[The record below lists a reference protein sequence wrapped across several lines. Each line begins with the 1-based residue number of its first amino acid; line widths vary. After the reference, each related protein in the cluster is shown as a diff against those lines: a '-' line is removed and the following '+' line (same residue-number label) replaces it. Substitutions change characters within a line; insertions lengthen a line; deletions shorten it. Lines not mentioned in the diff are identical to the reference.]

1 MHEKLL
7 TLLESRMND
16 WMLYSEFKGKAWPL
30 TTYQAIILNIII
42 AMIREAR
49 QDLYV
54 RCRSMLHAVTTTCIT
69 GGLFSYA
76 KMRAQIEPTDSL
88 LFSWTYAEEVKRLA
102 LSIYKL
108 NVQFGTGMLKLSD
121 LQFPLPDSG
130 YLWDAQG
137 SKEFYRRRTIHP
149 GESLYGNR
157 MPQPGPDLLGAE
169 FLPTI
174 LFADN
179 VEFDF
184 GTFATAFDSC
194 APPNLDTNDGHRRV
208 VDNATSANYNR
219 ASPMQSAEQDHAVIG
234 GHPFILNN
242 SASGQARSLSPQ
254 TFLHV
259 PGRFE
264 TPHVSSEDE
273 AYLAS
278 KGAFELPSKSFHDE
292 LVLQYFLN
300 VHPFTPLLIFF

>member
-1 MHEKLL
+1 MLN
-7 TLLESRMND
+7 SQDD
-16 WMLYSEFKGKAWPL
+16 WMLYSESKGKAWPL

-137 SKEFYRRRTIHP
+137 SKEFYRR
-149 GESLYGNR
+149 Y
-157 MPQPGPDLLGAE
+157 
-169 FLPTI
+169 
-174 LFADN
+174 N
-179 VEFDF
+179 V
-184 GTFATAFDSC
+184 
-194 APPNLDTNDGHRRV
+194 LV
-208 VDNATSANYNR
+208 
-219 ASPMQSAEQDHAVIG
+219 
-234 GHPFILNN
+234 
-242 SASGQARSLSPQ
+242 ASGNCVDGCLYVIYSRDIGREERAGVISLSRSLAW
-254 TFLHV
+254 V
-259 PGRFE
+259 CR
-264 TPHVSSEDE
+264 
-273 AYLAS
+273 
-278 KGAFELPSKSFHDE
+278 
-292 LVLQYFLN
+292 
-300 VHPFTPLLIFF
+300 

>member
-1 MHEKLL
+1 
-7 TLLESRMND
+7 
-16 WMLYSEFKGKAWPL
+16 
-30 TTYQAIILNIII
+30 
-42 AMIREAR
+42 
-49 QDLYV
+49 
-54 RCRSMLHAVTTTCIT
+54 
-69 GGLFSYA
+69 
-76 KMRAQIEPTDSL
+76 
-88 LFSWTYAEEVKRLA
+88 
-102 LSIYKL
+102 
-108 NVQFGTGMLKLSD
+108 
-121 LQFPLPDSG
+121 
-130 YLWDAQG
+130 
-137 SKEFYRRRTIHP
+137 
-149 GESLYGNR
+149 

-264 TPHVSSEDE
+264 TPHLSSEDE

-300 VHPFTPLLIFF
+300 VHPFTPLLSKKDILGGLPDRFDQY

>member
-1 MHEKLL
+1 ML
-7 TLLESRMND
+7 NPQDD

-88 LFSWTYAEEVKRLA
+88 LFSWSYTEEVKRLA

-137 SKEFYRRRTIHP
+137 SKEFYRRYNVLVASGNCVDKRPFICDLFREIQEGKRGP
-149 GESLYGNR
+149 GLFLQAD
-157 MPQPGPDLLGAE
+157 PWLG
-169 FLPTI
+169 
-174 LFADN
+174 FA
-179 VEFDF
+179 
-184 GTFATAFDSC
+184 A
-194 APPNLDTNDGHRRV
+194 
-208 VDNATSANYNR
+208 SANR
-219 ASPMQSAEQDHAVIG
+219 LE
-234 GHPFILNN
+234 
-242 SASGQARSLSPQ
+242 
-254 TFLHV
+254 
-259 PGRFE
+259 
-264 TPHVSSEDE
+264 
-273 AYLAS
+273 
-278 KGAFELPSKSFHDE
+278 
-292 LVLQYFLN
+292 
-300 VHPFTPLLIFF
+300 